1 MTSDDTLKGL
11 GIVLGL
17 VFGPVIVG
25 WVLTAIALSVG
36 INSLANFAFGLA
48 MFWSFLLLPIW
59 GVTPLPV
66 ALQRGG
72 LMLAISFAQ
81 WSIVG
86 LLVAHWT
93 IGGRFLRVRLVG
105 LSGVVGVAL
114 LTHMAI
120 RMLGLKV
127 IFEGP

>member
-1 MTSDDTLKGL
+1 MTPRDTLKGL
-11 GIVLGL
+11 AVVLGL

-25 WVLTAIALSVG
+25 WGLTFIALGVG
-36 INSLANFAFGLA
+36 VNHLANFAFGLS

-59 GVTPLPV
+59 GITPLPV
-66 ALQRGG
+66 AMQKGG
-72 LMLAISFAQ
+72 FMLAISFAQ

-86 LLVAHWT
+86 LVVAQLT
-93 IGGRFLRVRLVG
+93 IGSRVLRLFLIAAV
-105 LSGVVGVAL
+105 SVVVVAL
-114 LTHMAI
+114 FTHVAI